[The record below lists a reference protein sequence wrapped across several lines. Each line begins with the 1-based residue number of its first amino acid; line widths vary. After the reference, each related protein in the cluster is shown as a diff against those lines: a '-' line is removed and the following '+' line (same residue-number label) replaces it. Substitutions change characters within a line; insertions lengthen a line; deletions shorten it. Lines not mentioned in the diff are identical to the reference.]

1 MLVRSEHQPRVERWP
16 FVGRHA
22 ELAAARTAVLDP
34 GMNGVVIVGAAGVGR
49 SRFADE
55 LISEI
60 ECSGVRVARATAD
73 STSASVPLGA
83 LAHLLAPDVI
93 LAATSDGSLDPTRLL
108 AQARNVL
115 GEGNGRLVLMVDDAH
130 LLDAVSLTLLAQL
143 VAEDRAALVVTERS
157 DEPRP
162 DALQTLWRGGRLLRV
177 DLGPLE
183 DDMVDRLLRLGLD
196 GPIEGRTERALRVSS
211 GGNPLLL
218 RELARAAETDG
229 VLTQIDGVWS
239 LTGALP
245 TRHRAAELLHH
256 RVAAVVGEER
266 VVLELLAVVGPSEL
280 SLMISRFGADVLEA
294 LEGEGL
300 VTVRSHSGWSSE
312 TVALA
317 HPLLID
323 TVRASISTLRTR
335 AILRIHAGHVDSW
348 EGRRPADILRV
359 AAWQLE
365 AGDPID
371 PDLAE
376 AAAALARHAGD
387 FTLTLPLARAVHA
400 ARPTMRAAILL
411 GEALYET
418 GGWDEAEAVLA
429 AADDMVGTPAD
440 VLRLVGQRGTNLLFG
455 LLEPERARRI
465 TDEAAPRLLGD
476 GNESLRDELVSRRAL
491 LHVYDGQPAE
501 ALRILEGL
509 EGHRSGA
516 AAVDATSELDADAAR
531 AQIMWATPGVP
542 ALALTG
548 RTEEAIDLAHVAY
561 ARHSRLGD
569 DIGLTSLDT
578 HLITLCLALQE
589 HGSLDDA
596 ETLAQAGY
604 EGSVDAGSLPGQT
617 WFALNLSRI
626 ALIRGQ
632 PMSGERWC
640 RESAAVAGSAG
651 WRGPRSMA
659 LAGLAASTALAGDMV
674 TAHQALVELASVTG
688 RFGFLLPERC
698 LGPAWVLVAQGR
710 RLEAIGLLRAGADL
724 AADTGHVTTE
734 AWLLHEIA
742 RIGGASEVVDRIEAL
757 AERCDGTLVAARAI
771 DTRAR
776 AGRSV
781 EGLLSA
787 ADAFESMGCHLVAA
801 ESLRLA
807 ADRARADG
815 DQRRANGL
823 AGRSRATAELTQG
836 ARSDDLLAVDLVV
849 PLTKRERDVAML
861 AATGLPSQEI
871 ADRMHLS
878 VRTVSN
884 HLQNV
889 YTKLG
894 VSGRPELAAALTV
907 DRVEVASRR

>member
-1 MLVRSEHQPRVERWP
+1 MLVRSEHQPRVDRWP

-22 ELAAARTAVLDP
+22 ELAAARSAVLDP
-34 GMNGVVIVGAAGVGR
+34 GMNGVVVVGDAGVGR
-49 SRFADE
+49 SRFAEE
-55 LISEI
+55 LTAEI
-60 ECSGVRVARATAD
+60 EGSGSRVARATAD

-83 LAHLLAPDVI
+83 LAHLLAPHVI
-93 LAATSDGSLDPTRLL
+93 LAATSAGSLDPTRLL

-115 GEGNGRLVLMVDDAH
+115 GEGDGRLVLMVDDAH
-130 LLDAVSLTLLAQL
+130 LLDAVSLTLLIQL
-143 VAEDRAALVVTERS
+143 VSEDRAALVVTVRS

-162 DALQTLWRGGRLLRV
+162 DALQTLWRGDRLLRV

-183 DDMVDRLLRLGLD
+183 DDMVDSLLCLGLG
-196 GPIEGRTERALRVSS
+196 GPVEGRAERALRVSS

-245 TRHRAAELLHH
+245 TRHRAAELLYH
-256 RVAAVVGEER
+256 RVAAVVGDAR
-266 VVLELLAVVGPSEL
+266 HVLETLAVVGPSEL
-280 SLMISRFGADVLEA
+280 ALMISRFGATVLEE
-294 LEGEGL
+294 LESDGL
-300 VTVRSHSGWSSE
+300 VTVRTDAGRSSE
-312 TVALA
+312 VMALA
-317 HPLLID
+317 HPLLTD
-323 TVRASISTLRTR
+323 TVRATISVLRTR
-335 AILRIHAGHVDSW
+335 AILRAHARHVEAW

-365 AGDPID
+365 AGDDID

-376 AAAALARHAGD
+376 AAATLAHHAGD
-387 FTLTLPLARAVHA
+387 FTLTLRLARAVHGG
-400 ARPTMRAAILL
+400 RPTMRTAILL

-418 GGWDEAEAVLA
+418 GGWEEAETVLA
-429 AADDMVGTPAD
+429 AADGMEGTPAD

-465 TDEAAPRLLGD
+465 TDEAAPRLHGD

-491 LHVYDGQPAE
+491 LHVYDGHPAE
-501 ALRILEGL
+501 ALRILEDL
-509 EGHRSGA
+509 EGHRRGA
-516 AAVDATSELDADAAR
+516 ESVDATAELDADAAR
-531 AQIMWATPGVP
+531 AQIMWATPGVT

-548 RTEEAIDLAHVAY
+548 RTREAIDLAQATYELH
-561 ARHSRLGD
+561 ARHGD
-569 DIGLTSLDT
+569 DIGLTSLET

-596 ETLAQAGY
+596 EALARAGY

-626 ALIRGQ
+626 AVIRGQ

-640 RESAAVAGSAG
+640 REATSVAGSAD

-659 LAGLAASTALAGDMV
+659 LAGLAASTALSGDMA

-710 RLEAIGLLRAGADL
+710 RPEAIELLRAGADL

-757 AERCDGTLVAARAI
+757 AERCDGTLVAARAT

-776 AGRSV
+776 AGRSI
-781 EGLLSA
+781 ESLLSA
-787 ADAFESMGCHLVAA
+787 ADAFESMGCHLLAA

-807 ADRARADG
+807 SDRARADG

-823 AGRSRATAELTQG
+823 AGRSRAAAELTQG
-836 ARSDDLLAVDLVV
+836 ARSDDLVAVDVVV

-871 ADRMHLS
+871 ADRMCLS

-894 VSGRPELAAALTV
+894 VSGRPELPAALAV
-907 DRVEVASRR
+907 GDVEVPPRR